1 MSAKSTRRRRDRR
14 TRRSRTSRPSD
25 ASPRGDPHSPTA
37 QHRLDAALAT
47 LQITPARRT
56 ATRGRRGSAG
66 PSSTGGRSSRPP
78 RPTSPS
84 TCRSATRP
92 APRRRCHLSGLLDPT
107 TDSLCRDV
115 LRRIGREGRNRGRG
129 QVAGVGWAQAE
140 AVAARAADSGNLQG
154 LRDAAIILVMSDT
167 LARISEVVAL
177 QCSDVEPETTTSGGT
192 VHIRASKTDQ
202 LGGRRYALHRAGHA
216 RRDQRLPGGVRTRR
230 RPAGSSEPLGADGIR
245 GIVRK
250 RVAAVPGSTAGESA
264 GTRSGWAAR
273 SARGRA
279 AAGRAGGARLIRRR
293 STFASRPPA
302 VRSRAAPLPGGPV
315 ATPSTGQVYLR
326 SAAAKC
332 RMYRS
337 PLLRRRPRSTPS
349 LWRRTSVTSSPSIRA
364 SRSSSL
370 RARSWP
376 TSTTGS

>member
-1 MSAKSTRRRRDRR
+1 M
-14 TRRSRTSRPSD
+14 
-25 ASPRGDPHSPTA
+25 
-37 QHRLDAALAT
+37 
-47 LQITPARRT
+47 
-56 ATRGRRGSAG
+56 
-66 PSSTGGRSSRPP
+66 
-78 RPTSPS
+78 
-84 TCRSATRP
+84 
-92 APRRRCHLSGLLDPT
+92 
-107 TDSLCRDV
+107 

-154 LRDAAIILVMSDT
+154 VRDAAIILVSDT

-177 QCSDVEPETTTSGGT
+177 QCSPRPRPAAVPCTSG
-192 VHIRASKTDQ
+192 RARPTSSGAGAT
-202 LGGRRYALHRAGHA
+202 RYIGPATLDAISGYLAVSGHA
-216 RRDQRLPGGVRTRR
+216 AGPLFRRVLRGGH
-230 RPAGSSEPLGADGIR
+230 GSSEPLGADGIR

-279 AAGRAGGARLIRRR
+279 AAGRGGGARLIRRR

-315 ATPSTGQVYLR
+315 ATLSTGQVYLR

-332 RMYRS
+332 QPACTARPYLDEQAYS
-337 PLLRRRPRSTPS
+337 LLRM
-349 LWRRTSVTSSPSIRA
+349 
-364 SRSSSL
+364 
-370 RARSWP
+370 
-376 TSTTGS
+376 TGEQTGTYVQATR

>member
-154 LRDAAIILVMSDT
+154 FRDAAIILVMSDT

-202 LGGRRYALHRAGHA
+202 LGGRRYALHRAVHA

-230 RPAGSSEPLGADGIR
+230 RPAVS
-245 GIVRK
+245 
-250 RVAAVPGSTAGESA
+250 PG
-264 GTRSGWAAR
+264 AAR
-273 SARGRA
+273 W
-279 AAGRAGGARLIRRR
+279 
-293 STFASRPPA
+293 
-302 VRSRAAPLPGGPV
+302 
-315 ATPSTGQVYLR
+315 
-326 SAAAKC
+326 
-332 RMYRS
+332 
-337 PLLRRRPRSTPS
+337 PRQ
-349 LWRRTSVTSSPSIRA
+349 
-364 SRSSSL
+364 
-370 RARSWP
+370 
-376 TSTTGS
+376 

>member
-37 QHRLDAALAT
+37 QHRLYAALAT

-84 TCRSATRP
+84 TCRSATRS

-115 LRRIGREGRNRGRG
+115 LRRIGREGRNRGR
-129 QVAGVGWAQAE
+129 
-140 AVAARAADSGNLQG
+140 
-154 LRDAAIILVMSDT
+154 
-167 LARISEVVAL
+167 EVVAL

-230 RPAGSSEPLGADGIR
+230 RPAVS
-245 GIVRK
+245 
-250 RVAAVPGSTAGESA
+250 PG
-264 GTRSGWAAR
+264 AAR
-273 SARGRA
+273 W
-279 AAGRAGGARLIRRR
+279 
-293 STFASRPPA
+293 
-302 VRSRAAPLPGGPV
+302 
-315 ATPSTGQVYLR
+315 
-326 SAAAKC
+326 
-332 RMYRS
+332 
-337 PLLRRRPRSTPS
+337 PRQ
-349 LWRRTSVTSSPSIRA
+349 
-364 SRSSSL
+364 
-370 RARSWP
+370 
-376 TSTTGS
+376 